1 MTKPRRPRS
10 GRHVDE
16 QVVGDGDGGR
26 GAGEDVEP
34 RFVASDDVVEAL
46 TARTIPRG

>member
-16 QVVGDGDGGR
+16 QVVGDGDGDGGR

-34 RFVASDDVVEAL
+34 RFVASDDVVGPL
-46 TARTIPRG
+46 TVRL